1 METYHWNSSLK
12 MISCVVWFNLIR
24 KWKTWQCHVRMDDGF
39 EIQLKCAAV
48 KTVKHDCKICCKI
61 YQQKWHNESMIELMA
76 ILADVNLGNPPE
88 QKQFR
93 PCKMKI
99 VWKQVHEKKC
109 AARWKV
115 TLINPGKFQLRLL
128 SIPRCLACLDVC
140 ISRCLAFLDASKCH
154 LIRER
159 NSLTILKFAGA
170 NKTCIQAQFQNIVK
184 SPEEL

>member
-1 METYHWNSSLK
+1 MLK
-12 MISCVVWFNLIR
+12 
-24 KWKTWQCHVRMDDGF
+24 
-39 EIQLKCAAV
+39 
-48 KTVKHDCKICCKI
+48 
-61 YQQKWHNESMIELMA
+61 LMA
-76 ILADVNLGNPPE
+76 IVADVNLGNPPE

-128 SIPRCLACLDVC
+128 SIPRCLAYLGVC

-154 LIRER
+154 LIRAR
-159 NSLTILKFAGA
+159 NSLTVLKFAWA
-170 NKTCIQAQFQNIVK
+170 NKTCIQDKFQNIVK
-184 SPEEL
+184 EELEFSFCSSLMFKSGCNFYVCRIVSDVQRRRTWKQFMCKHIHCSSWNVAAALNLTACWRTENKL

>member
-1 METYHWNSSLK
+1 

-48 KTVKHDCKICCKI
+48 KTVKYDCKICCKI
-61 YQQKWHNESMIELMA
+61 YQQKWHNESMLKLMA
-76 ILADVNLGNPPE
+76 IVADVNLGNQIE
-88 QKQFR
+88 NCLKTSA
-93 PCKMKI
+93 
-99 VWKQVHEKKC
+99 WKKC

-184 SPEEL
+184 SSEEL